1 MTLPGHYLGGLTTYA
16 AHLPW
21 DMEYSIELDENGHYR
36 LFSRDA
42 EGRVRQQH
50 WGTSGRTLAEFALLN
65 GFDAEDLLRDLHS
78 IDPGFAADF
87 EAFLRR

>member
-36 LFSRDA
+36 LFSRDT
-42 EGRVRQQH
+42 EDRKSPSEPVQIGRAHV
-50 WGTSGRTLAEFALLN
+50 
-65 GFDAEDLLRDLHS
+65 
-78 IDPGFAADF
+78 
-87 EAFLRR
+87 